1 MRRLM
6 MAAAA
11 IGALAGAGTLFA
23 SGAQA
28 FPAAGSLSEASVGQV
43 ENVALICPRPVWN
56 GWRWEQPAC
65 YRTAPRFYGAAP
77 YAYVAP
83 PPPVVV
89 VRPWRRP
96 LYY

>member
-11 IGALAGAGTLFA
+11 IGVLAGAGMLFT

-28 FPAAGSLSEASVGQV
+28 FPAASSLSEASVGQV

-56 GWRWEQPAC
+56 GWRWIQPAC
-65 YRTAPRFYGAAP
+65 YRTRPAFVAP
-77 YAYVAP
+77 YAYVA

-89 VRPWRRP
+89 VRPWRRR